1 MKKLSE
7 YVAEAKQT
15 VDEVSPPGTQKLAE
29 SGEWLILDVREP
41 DEFAEGHIPGAI
53 NISRGFLEVKA
64 DENHHKRDERLQ
76 DRNQKIICYCAG
88 GIRSLLAAKT
98 LLEMGFDEVI
108 SMEEGWSGW
117 TNRGLPIEI

>member
-15 VDEVSPPGTQKLAE
+15 VDEVSPPETQKLAE